1 MNLAMCLENTAA
13 RNANKVGLQFE
24 GRNYTFHELNRLT
37 NRIANGLSA
46 IGLKR
51 GHRCVLM
58 MQSSLEFIITYY
70 ALAKIGALIIPETLQ
85 ELKFVSRNENDP
97 LHT

>member
-1 MNLAMCLENTAA
+1 MNLAMCFENMAE
-13 RNANKVGLQFE
+13 RNTNIVGLQFE
-24 GRNYTFHELNRLT
+24 GRSYAFRKLNRLT
-37 NRIANGLSA
+37 NRIANGLRD

-70 ALAKIGALIIPETLQ
+70 VLAKIGALIIPINFLFKSR
-85 ELKFVSRNENDP
+85 ELE
-97 LHT
+97 